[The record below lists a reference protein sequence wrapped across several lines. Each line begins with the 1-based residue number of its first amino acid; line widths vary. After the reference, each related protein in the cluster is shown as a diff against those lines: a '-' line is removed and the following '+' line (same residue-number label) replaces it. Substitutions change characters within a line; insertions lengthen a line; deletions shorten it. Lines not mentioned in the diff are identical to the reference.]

1 MAATATALDFTYKYA
16 YPSEVGEL
24 DDGFGLQLATCGA
37 KHEQPYFFHG
47 TLRSPR
53 EMGEMLLVLSDVV
66 RTHFFLPRP
75 PMTDPVVTGS
85 ESMLRFEG
93 FSGCC
98 GVYARV
104 DLPAEAFDSEIQ
116 GRGTTNVDFNQPMR
130 SALARLRD
138 HDDAKLAVG
147 KEGVELTNDDTRVV
161 EKKVKLPIR
170 WIKGFSEVQ
179 AYQPNMTIKLEAPAA
194 EARKFIRSMPKS
206 AAPKQPS
213 FVTMTGR
220 ALRLSQREGRG
231 AVKFAGTHRVKILEP
246 LLSSAK
252 SLRVWGDEETGVTGW
267 EVLLKSG
274 RFFLMLSPEVYRG
287 FSGEGQVLSQLA
299 SSQWQDA
306 LPRVQAAL
314 EWQASL
320 DADTLS
326 EDLNFPRGEVEA
338 ALAVLGAR
346 GLAGF
351 DANRGAY
358 FHRELPFDLDR
369 VEQLQPRLKNARKLV
384 EGGKLRVLTES
395 KGLAAGESDVE
406 VAGTDVMH
414 TVRLRNTGDKCTC
427 PWFSKYQGQRGPCK
441 HILAARLLTD
451 GEQGEGEEA

>member
-1 MAATATALDFTYKYA
+1 MSATAALDFTYKYA
-16 YPSEVGEL
+16 FPSEVGEL
-24 DDGFGLQLATCGA
+24 DDGFGVQLATCGA
-37 KHEQPYFFHG
+37 RHEQPCFFDG
-47 TLRSPR
+47 RLRSPR
-53 EMGEMLLVLSDVV
+53 EMGEMLLVLSEVV

-75 PMTDPVVTGS
+75 PMTDPVVTSS

-104 DLPAEAFDSEIQ
+104 DLPAEAFEFDIQ
-116 GRGTTNVDFNQPMR
+116 GRGTTNVDFNNPMR
-130 SALARLRD
+130 AALARLRE
-138 HDDAKLAVG
+138 HDQARLAVG
-147 KEGVELTNDDTRVV
+147 KEGVELSKDDTRVV

-179 AYQPNMTIKLEAPAA
+179 AYQPGMTLKLEAPAS
-194 EARKFIRSMPKS
+194 EARKFVRSLPRS
-206 AAPKQPS
+206 GSPKQPS
-213 FVTMTGR
+213 FVTLTGR
-220 ALRLSQREGRG
+220 ALRLSQRGGRG
-231 AVKFAGTHRVKILEP
+231 AVQFSGTHRVRILEP
-246 LLSSAK
+246 LLNSAK
-252 SLRVWGDEETGVTGW
+252 SLRVWANDDTGVTGW

-287 FSGEGQVLSQLA
+287 FSGEGQVLAQLA
-299 SSQWQDA
+299 STHWQDA
-306 LPRVQAAL
+306 LPSVQGAL

-326 EDLNFPRGEVEA
+326 SELNFPQAEVEA

-351 DANRGAY
+351 DLNRGAY
-358 FHRELPFDLDR
+358 FHRELPFDLQR

-384 EGGKLRVLTES
+384 EAEQVRVLSDVT
-395 KGLAAGESDVE
+395 GLGDGEADVE
-406 VAGTDVMH
+406 VAGTGVQH
-414 TVRLRNTGDKCTC
+414 LVRLRTAGDKCTC

-441 HILAARLLTD
+441 HILAAHLVVD
-451 GEQGEGEEA
+451 GNDEAEA